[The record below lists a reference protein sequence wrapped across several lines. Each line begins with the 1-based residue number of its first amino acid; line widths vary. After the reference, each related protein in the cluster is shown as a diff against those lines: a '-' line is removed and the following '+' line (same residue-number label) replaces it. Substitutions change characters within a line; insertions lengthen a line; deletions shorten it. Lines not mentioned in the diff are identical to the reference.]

1 MVARRPLARHCSRT
15 RCRPDG
21 TGSAEFQVLGK
32 HFLSVTISLE
42 NARRSP
48 RTPSA
53 TTSTVNPTYQLRF
66 ANSRS
71 EVEAAQRLRHEVF
84 SAELGAVTTGRPG
97 RDEDPFD
104 DLCDHLIVWQ
114 ITPGVLDPDADG
126 TPDASTSTEQAVATY
141 RLLPPNANDATPR
154 SHGLYSS
161 GEFNLEPLEH
171 LMDSL
176 VEAGRACVHPDH
188 RNGATM
194 ALLWGGIARYMQL
207 GGYRYLLGCGSVSLA
222 DGGAEAAAV
231 WDVVRRNNMGPV
243 RHWCSPRKPWHVPAV
258 QAEPTAVPALMKGY
272 LRLGATIVGAPCHD
286 PGFNTADLLI
296 LLDLEDANERY
307 LKFFLGA
314 GA

>member
-1 MVARRPLARHCSRT
+1 M
-15 RCRPDG
+15 
-21 TGSAEFQVLGK
+21 
-32 HFLSVTISLE
+32 TISIE
-42 NARRSP
+42 NEHRGP

-66 ANSRS
+66 ANSRR

-84 SAELGAVTTGRPG
+84 SAELGANTSGRPG

-114 ITPGVLDPDADG
+114 TTGTEPDPETG
-126 TPDASTSTEQAVATY
+126 RPDRVEQAVATY
-141 RLLPPNANDATPR
+141 RLLPPNANDASPR
-154 SHGLYSS
+154 SRGLYAS
-161 GEFNLEPLEH
+161 GEFDLDPLEH
-171 LMDSL
+171 LLDSV

-194 ALLWGGIARYMQL
+194 ALLWGGIARYMKL

-222 DGGAEAAAV
+222 DGGTEAAAV
-231 WDVVRRNNMGPV
+231 WDVVRRNHMGPV
-243 RHWCSPRKPWHVPAV
+243 RHWCSPRRPWYTPPV
-258 QAEPTAVPALMKGY
+258 QAQSTAVPALMKGY

-286 PGFNTADLLI
+286 PAFNTADLLI
-296 LLDLEDANERY
+296 LLDLAAANERY

-314 GA
+314 GE